1 MDSIPLEAVY
11 QNMYSEY
18 PELLEVK
25 DLCKLLGYEK
35 KKVYQ
40 LIKDGQLKKI
50 PCGRKIKV
58 AKATVI
64 DFVLQGAQK

>member
-1 MDSIPLEAVY
+1 MDTMMLY

-25 DLCKLLGYEK
+25 DLCQILGYER

-40 LIKDGQLKKI
+40 LIKDEQLKKI

-64 DFVLQGAQK
+64 AFVIQSAQK

>member
-1 MDSIPLEAVY
+1 MQKVCQI
-11 QNMYSEY
+11 
-18 PELLEVK
+18 
-25 DLCKLLGYEK
+25 LGYER

-40 LIKDGQLKKI
+40 LIKDDQLKKI

-64 DFVLQGAQK
+64 AFVMQSAQK

>member
-1 MDSIPLEAVY
+1 MDTMMLY

-25 DLCKLLGYEK
+25 DLCQILGYER

-40 LIKDGQLKKI
+40 LIKDEQLKKI
-50 PCGRKIKV
+50 PWGRKIKV

-64 DFVLQGAQK
+64 AFVMQCAQK